1 MKLSSR
7 LVRTRAFQVATGV
20 VCAEFLRLVWKTNR
34 VIVTPP
40 DLYETVTPHFPV
52 IITMW
57 HGQHFMM
64 PFVRHDRPDH
74 KTKVLI
80 SRHRDGE
87 INALAAERLG
97 IGTIRGSG
105 DTGGRFDLKGGVGA
119 FKAMVDTLKAG
130 CNVALT
136 ADVPKIARVAGNGIA
151 KLAAR
156 SGRPV
161 YAFGI
166 ATSRRHVMDN
176 WDRSAINLPFGRL
189 VIAAE
194 GPIYIPDSDDPA
206 VIEQGRQ
213 EIERQLNRATERAY
227 AIADGKECAR

>member
-1 MKLSSR
+1 MKFFSR
-7 LVRTRAFQVATGV
+7 IARTRAFQVGTGIA
-20 VCAEFLRLVWKTNR
+20 CAEFLRLVWKTNR
-34 VIVTPP
+34 LTITPP
-40 DLYETVTPHFPV
+40 DLYDTVIPHFPI

-64 PFVRHDRPDH
+64 PFVRRDRPDH
-74 KTKVLI
+74 ATKVLI

-87 INALAAERLG
+87 INAIAAEHLG
-97 IGTIRGSG
+97 VGTIRGSG

-119 FKAMVDTLKAG
+119 FKAMIVTLESG

-136 ADVPKIARVAGNGIA
+136 ADVPKIARVAGNGVT

-166 ATSRRHVMDN
+166 ATSRRYVIDN
-176 WDRSAINLPFGRL
+176 WDRSMVNLPFGRM
-189 VIAAE
+189 VISAE
-194 GPIYIPDSDDPA
+194 GPIYVPDSDDPQ
-206 VIEQGRQ
+206 VIEQSRL
-213 EIERQLNRATERAY
+213 EIERRLNIATDRAY
-227 AIADGKECAR
+227 AIADGKEDKR

>member
-1 MKLSSR
+1 MKLFSR
-7 LVRTRAFQVATGV
+7 IARSRAFQFGTGV
-20 VCAEFLRLVWKTNR
+20 VCAEFLRLVWNTNR
-34 VIVTPP
+34 LTILPS
-40 DLYETVTPHFPV
+40 DLYETVRPHFPI

-64 PFVRHDRPDH
+64 PFVRRSEPEHQ
-74 KTKVLI
+74 TKVLI

-87 INALAAERLG
+87 INAIAAERLG

-119 FKAMVDTLKAG
+119 FKAMLDTLKAG

-136 ADVPKIARVAGNGIA
+136 ADVPKIARVAGLGVT

-156 SGRPV
+156 SGRPI

-166 ATSRRHVMDN
+166 ATSRRHVIDN
-176 WDRSAINLPFGRL
+176 WDRSVVNLPFGRIA
-189 VIAAE
+189 IAAE
-194 GPIYIPDSDDPA
+194 GPIYVPDTDDPEL
-206 VIEQGRQ
+206 IEKSRL
-213 EIERQLNRATERAY
+213 EIERRLNIATERAY
-227 AIADGKECAR
+227 AMVDGRESA

>member
-1 MKLSSR
+1 MKFSSR
-7 LVRTRAFQVATGV
+7 IVRTRAFQVATGV
-20 VCAEFLRLVWKTNR
+20 ACAEFLRLVWKTNR
-34 VIVTPP
+34 LIVEPA
-40 DLYETVTPHFPV
+40 DLYETVIPHFPV

-64 PFVRHDRPDH
+64 PFVRHDDPAH
-74 KTKVLI
+74 ATKVLI

-87 INALAAERLG
+87 INAIAAERLG
-97 IGTIRGSG
+97 VGTIRGSG
-105 DTGGRFDLKGGVGA
+105 DTRGRFDLKGGVGA
-119 FKAMVDTLKAG
+119 FTAMIDTLKSG

-136 ADVPKIARVAGNGIA
+136 ADVPKIARVAGNGVA

-176 WDRSAINLPFGRL
+176 WDHSAINLPFGRM

-194 GPIYIPDSDDPA
+194 GPIYVPDSDDPD
-206 VIEQGRQ
+206 VVEQGRR
-213 EIERQLNRATERAY
+213 EIERRLNIATERAY
-227 AIADGKECAR
+227 EIADRKDHPS